1 MWRRCRPALT
11 SCTGAGRQVPPLRG
25 SGGVQSGTS
34 GMKSKK
40 GLRSRLAQYGDEEF
54 ALFLRRGF
62 LKGAGFTDEAL
73 DRPIVGILST
83 ASDFNPCHATA
94 GRLAEAVAR
103 GVRLA
108 GALPF
113 VFPTVSLHE
122 AFSYPTSML
131 LRNLMAM
138 DVEEMLRALPLDAVV
153 LIGGCDKT
161 IPAELMG
168 AISADMPAIV
178 LPVGAMLAG
187 RHEGVRLG
195 ACTDCRRLWAAFRA
209 GTLDAEALDRAH
221 DHLMPTAGTCMVMGT
236 ASTMAV
242 LAETLGF
249 TLPGAATAPAVSSDR
264 IRIAEA
270 TGKRAA
276 EMAVTGGPTPRDIIS
291 RTALRNASVML
302 QAISGSTN
310 ALVHLAAIAGRAGI
324 VYDLAELDRV
334 GRDTPVLLNLR
345 PAGDLFM
352 EDFHA
357 GGSLPALWRRL
368 KHHLDLSAPTV
379 NGERLGD
386 VVARWPAWTD
396 DEVIRP
402 LERPVSPNQAIAI
415 LGGNLAPDG
424 AAIKLAAAT
433 ASLTC
438 HEGPALVFDSLA
450 DLAARIDDPAL
461 PVTPQH
467 CLVLRNAGPIGAP
480 GMPEAGALPIPK
492 KLGATGVTDMVRIS
506 DARMSGTAFGT
517 VVLHIAPEAAAGGP
531 LALVRDGDII
541 ALDAPRRRLEL
552 RVDAAELERR
562 RASWSPPGKPA
573 RGYARLYAERV
584 TQANKGCD
592 FDFLSE

>member
-1 MWRRCRPALT
+1 M
-11 SCTGAGRQVPPLRG
+11 
-25 SGGVQSGTS
+25 
-34 GMKSKK
+34 KK

-73 DRPIVGILST
+73 DRPIVGVLST

-94 GRLAEAVAR
+94 ARLADAVSR

-122 AFSYPTSML
+122 AFSFPTSML

-138 DVEEMLRALPLDAVV
+138 DVEEMVRALPLDAVV

-178 LPVGAMLAG
+178 LPVGSMLAG
-187 RHEGVRLG
+187 RHEGTRLG

-209 GTLDAEALDRAH
+209 GSLSGADLDRAH
-221 DHLMPTAGTCMVMGT
+221 DQLMPTAGTCMVMGT

-270 TGKRAA
+270 TGRRAA
-276 EMAVTGGPTPRDIIS
+276 EMAVKGGPVPRDIIS
-291 RTALRNASVML
+291 EAALRNASVVL
-302 QAISGSTN
+302 QATSGSTN
-310 ALVHLAAIAGRAGI
+310 ALVHLAAIAGRAGLA
-324 VYDLAELDRV
+324 YDLAEFDRV
-334 GRDTPVLLNLR
+334 GRDTPVLLNLK
-345 PAGDLFM
+345 PAGNFFM

-368 KHHLDLSAPTV
+368 KDHLDLAAPTV

-386 VVARWPAWTD
+386 IVARWPAWTD

-402 LERPVSPNQAIAI
+402 LDRPICAAEAIAI
-415 LGGNLAPDG
+415 LSGNLAPQG

-433 ASLTC
+433 PRLTT
-438 HEGPALVFDSLA
+438 HQGPALVFDSLK
-450 DLAARIDDPAL
+450 DLAERIDHPDL
-461 PVTPQH
+461 PVTPDH
-467 CLVLRNAGPIGAP
+467 IMVLRNAGPIGAP

-492 KLGATGVTDMVRIS
+492 KLGAAGVTDMVRIS

-541 ALDAPRRRLEL
+541 ALDSKKRRLDLQVDESEL
-552 RVDAAELERR
+552 AKR
-562 RASWSPPGKPA
+562 RAAWKAPDKPA

-584 TQANKGCD
+584 TQADKGCD
-592 FDFLSE
+592 FDFLGG

>member
-1 MWRRCRPALT
+1 M
-11 SCTGAGRQVPPLRG
+11 
-25 SGGVQSGTS
+25 
-34 GMKSKK
+34 KK

-73 DRPIVGILST
+73 DRPIVGVLST

-94 GRLAEAVAR
+94 ARLADAVSR

-122 AFSYPTSML
+122 AFSFPTSML

-138 DVEEMLRALPLDAVV
+138 DVEEMVRALPLDAVV
-153 LIGGCDKT
+153 LIGGCDKS

-168 AISADMPAIV
+168 AISADRPAIV
-178 LPVGAMLAG
+178 LPVGSMLAG
-187 RHEGVRLG
+187 RHEGTRLG

-209 GTLDAEALDRAH
+209 GSLSGADLDRAH
-221 DHLMPTAGTCMVMGT
+221 DQLMPTAGTCMVMGT

-270 TGKRAA
+270 TGRRAA
-276 EMAVTGGPTPRDIIS
+276 EMAVKGGPVPRDIIS
-291 RTALRNASVML
+291 EAALRNASVVL
-302 QAISGSTN
+302 QATSGSTN
-310 ALVHLAAIAGRAGI
+310 ALVHLAAIAGRAGLA
-324 VYDLAELDRV
+324 YDLAEFDRV
-334 GRDTPVLLNLR
+334 GRDTPVLLNLK
-345 PAGDLFM
+345 PAGNFFM

-368 KHHLDLSAPTV
+368 KDHLDLAAPTV

-386 VVARWPAWTD
+386 IVARWPAWTD

-402 LERPVSPNQAIAI
+402 LDRPICAAEAIAI
-415 LGGNLAPDG
+415 LSGNLAPQG

-433 ASLTC
+433 PRLTT
-438 HEGPALVFDSLA
+438 HQGPALVFDSLK
-450 DLAARIDDPAL
+450 DLAERIDHPDL
-461 PVTPQH
+461 PVTPDH
-467 CLVLRNAGPIGAP
+467 IMVLRNAGPIGAP

-492 KLGATGVTDMVRIS
+492 KLGAAGVTDMVRIS

-541 ALDAPRRRLEL
+541 ALDSKKRRLDLQVDESEL
-552 RVDAAELERR
+552 AKR
-562 RASWSPPGKPA
+562 RAAWKAPDKPA

-584 TQANKGCD
+584 TQADKGCD
-592 FDFLSE
+592 FDFLGG